1 MRAKVILLAV
11 GALVVVVAAGVGARY
26 LGASLDRRPPPAVA
40 SPPPAPPPLSPE
52 SPSGPPID
60 AGRIQTGRLAFDRM
74 PPEVTGALEVQSAE
88 IVKTAQA
95 LEAKQERIRGV
106 CAPGSAIRLVAADG
120 TVTCQRLPRG
130 VVSVTALAGVAR
142 VSTTVTT
149 QASVP
154 GGVGRYQSAGEDDFL
169 VVPVPLPDGA
179 VVTGFSYVFWDADAR
194 LDGAAYLY
202 RSDDTVMAGVQTKE
216 AKEEVRA
223 VSTDEIHG
231 AKVDA
236 NGFAYFVYMQLS
248 AAAGPGL
255 MPVAASVT
263 YRLP

>member
-1 MRAKVILLAV
+1 MRAKAILLAAGAV
-11 GALVVVVAAGVGARY
+11 AVVAAAGIAVGYYGALV
-26 LGASLDRRPPPAVA
+26 DRRPDAVVT
-40 SPPPAPPPLSPE
+40 PPPAPPPLSPE
-52 SPSGPPID
+52 SPSGPAID

-74 PPEVTGALEVQSAE
+74 PPEVSGALEVHSAE
-88 IVKTAQA
+88 IEKTAVA

-142 VSTTVTT
+142 VSTTATT

-154 GGVGRYQSAGEDDFL
+154 GGVGRYQTAGEDDFL

-202 RSDDTVMAGVQTKE
+202 RSDDTVMAGVQTRE
-216 AKEEVRA
+216 AAEDVRA
-223 VSTDEIHG
+223 VSTQDIHG

-248 AAAGPGL
+248 AKAGPGL
-255 MPVAASVT
+255 MPIAASVS